1 MFFGIFEDFSKVKI
15 CKLTMPFSLLIFG
28 VFLKNQGLNL
38 RHPYFLTFLRRFAL
52 HFRATQKNFLEL
64 NFFHLDGKCYL
75 KRTDSAALILCI
87 KVSAFLYTLFFTNV
101 IKYVIL

>member
-38 RHPYFLTFLRRFAL
+38 QHTDFSFFFKGGLPYILGLSKKIFL
-52 HFRATQKNFLEL
+52 
-64 NFFHLDGKCYL
+64 
-75 KRTDSAALILCI
+75 S
-87 KVSAFLYTLFFTNV
+87 
-101 IKYVIL
+101 